1 MGYDSNLIALSEPF
15 REAFFSDSEV
25 KDEGRWAV
33 SVLSALGRSK
43 TWMSERKKALNV
55 SPSMRDWDVSGFH
68 CSWAFF
74 LGATN
79 ERPCLCGNL
88 FRITVER
95 FRSLGPLCIP
105 LCCPTK
111 ANHSNYTKTETESEL
126 LSRAKLIYL
135 RTDHSLRD
143 PIQS

>member
-1 MGYDSNLIALSEPF
+1 MSVRVRGIEMFQGFTVAEHSFQEQQTRDRVYVGTFSE
-15 REAFFSDSEV
+15 SQL
-25 KDEGRWAV
+25 K
-33 SVLSALGRSK
+33 
-43 TWMSERKKALNV
+43 
-55 SPSMRDWDVSGFH
+55 
-68 CSWAFF
+68 
-74 LGATN
+74 
-79 ERPCLCGNL
+79 
-88 FRITVER
+88 R